1 MNFEKLILKN
11 KNNICIIFVLVIVLF
26 FLTIPNKVEFLYKNP
41 LGRAYLI
48 ALLIIVTTYNRYLG
62 LIAVLI
68 VASIYNSSDTIT
80 ENFVEGNEENN
91 EEETG
96 FLDSTLNAMGFEKKG
111 EEKTAMQ
118 KRRQEKEGKEGN
130 ENYMTRTDIVDA
142 ESNMMFGKESF
153 SLMSIPNLFKSS
165 KEPRAN
171 WSDQNAYGLPFAPI
185 K

>member
-11 KNNICIIFVLVIVLF
+11 KNNICIILVLVIVLF
-26 FLTIPNKVEFLYKNP
+26 FLTIPNKVEFLYKKP

-80 ENFVEGNEENN
+80 ENFVEGNEEGN

>member
-111 EEKTAMQ
+111 EEKTSIE
-118 KRRQEKEGKEGN
+118 KRREEKEEKEGNK
-130 ENYMTRTDIVDA
+130 NYMTRTDIVDA
-142 ESNMMFGKESF
+142 ESNMKIGKESF